1 MTRPLQEFVMTTEK
15 DQSMIIESIR
25 KTQENIA
32 VVIGVVFTLTLCVY
46 FFTYAMLV
54 DKGLSDALWMMGISS
69 VLMLLALIR
78 LKSVS
83 FFFAKLWLGR
93 RKDYRDAFSVIAAI
107 DD

>member
-1 MTRPLQEFVMTTEK
+1 MMSEH

-25 KTQENIA
+25 KKQENIA
-32 VVIGVVFTLTLCVY
+32 VVIGVVFALTMCVY

-54 DKGLSDALWMMGISS
+54 DKGLSDALWIMGISS
-69 VLMLLALIR
+69 ILMLLALIK
-78 LKSVS
+78 LKPVS

-93 RKDYRDAFSVIAAI
+93 KKDYRDAFSVIAAT

>member
-1 MTRPLQEFVMTTEK
+1 MMSEH

-25 KTQENIA
+25 KKQENIA
-32 VVIGVVFTLTLCVY
+32 VVIGVVFALTMCVY

-54 DKGLSDALWMMGISS
+54 DKGLSGALWIMGISS
-69 VLMLLALIR
+69 ILMLLGLIK
-78 LKSVS
+78 LKPVS

-93 RKDYRDAFSVIAAI
+93 KKDYRDAFSVIAAT

>member
-1 MTRPLQEFVMTTEK
+1 MTPGN
-15 DQSMIIESIR
+15 DQSMIIASIR

-32 VVIGVVFTLTLCVY
+32 VVIGVVFALTLCVY

-69 VLMLLALIR
+69 VLMLLALIK
-78 LKSVS
+78 LKPVS

-93 RKDYRDAFSVIAAI
+93 KKGYRDAFSVIATT